1 LPDVPNPIL
10 LTGAG
15 EATTVSA
22 MPEDAL
28 DARFDRLRQDLR
40 QDIQASAW
48 ALREEM
54 QSTAAA
60 LRQDFQ
66 ASAAE
71 LRQDFRQDI
80 QASAAELRQD
90 FRREIQ
96 ASATETRR
104 HFEVV
109 AESLRSDIQ
118 VVAEGLSML
127 DEKVERFRD
136 EVHQEF
142 GKVDRRFLRLDARIA
157 VLERR

>member
-1 LPDVPNPIL
+1 MPDVPNPIL
-10 LTGAG
+10 LTGAD

-22 MPEDAL
+22 MREDAL

-40 QDIQASAW
+40 QDIQASAD
-48 ALREEM
+48 
-54 QSTAAA
+54 Q
-60 LRQDFQ
+60 LRQD
-66 ASAAE
+66 
-71 LRQDFRQDI
+71 LRQEI

-90 FRREIQ
+90 IQTSATELRQDFREDIQ
-96 ASATETRR
+96 ASAANLRQEMQASAVETRR
-104 HFEVV
+104 HFEVA
-109 AESLRSDIQ
+109 AEGLRSEIQ

>member
-1 LPDVPNPIL
+1 
-10 LTGAG
+10 
-15 EATTVSA
+15 

-142 GKVDRRFLRLDARIA
+142 GKVDRRFLHLDARIA
-157 VLERR
+157 VLESR

>member
-1 LPDVPNPIL
+1 
-10 LTGAG
+10 
-15 EATTVSA
+15 

-136 EVHQEF
+136 EVHEEF
-142 GKVDRRFLRLDARIA
+142 GKVDRRFLHLDARIA
-157 VLERR
+157 VLESR

>member
-1 LPDVPNPIL
+1 
-10 LTGAG
+10 
-15 EATTVSA
+15 

-142 GKVDRRFLRLDARIA
+142 GKVDRRFLHLDARIA
-157 VLERR
+157 VLGSR